1 MEPNKERIENIV
13 SSEKE
18 NIIILIAGIIN
29 ATGTTLYWKSDSEI
43 NIGDYAIVENKQG
56 YDLVKVTGI
65 LYTTRE
71 NAIKFSNTKYENMK
85 KVIQGIKK
93 ELIEKHI

>member
-13 SSEKE
+13 SREKE